1 MVFGFRFNREEDKT
15 PAKTQE
21 QMQEFLTAVNE
32 SFSIDSALAEAPLR
46 DRLVMMARDHEC
58 IFSYIDLDS
67 RTKDKIKTIYGEEAK
82 GYLTIKKVHSL
93 IPSFLIPGKKYAFK
107 LRLNDVHPN
116 FYFTEGIEPG
126 KEYQSKFK
134 IKGIEPLVSNIVE
147 TPVNYMSSDTSCE
160 FADQRELLLK

>member
-1 MVFGFRFNREEDKT
+1 MVFGFRFNREEDKM
-15 PAKTQE
+15 PAKTPE
-21 QMQEFLTAVNE
+21 QLQEFLAAVNE
-32 SFSIDSALAEAPLR
+32 SFLIDNAPVEAPLR
-46 DRLVMMARDHEC
+46 DRLVMIVRDPRC
-58 IFSYIDLDS
+58 IFSYIDPDS
-67 RTKDKIKTIYGEEAK
+67 RTKDKIRAIYGEEAM
-82 GYLTIKKVHSL
+82 GYMTIKKVYPL